1 MNNIYQRGSKIRSM
15 IQKGTN
21 ENTKNKKNISI
32 KVNDF
37 PSLSSNNKNTIINKK
52 WGKKENNDNPK
63 PRLPPVK
70 NITKQDKLT
79 VKNMPWKYTAP
90 IKTQI
95 NHIPENYVRIREVCG
110 DDSNIINYFGNY
122 TNNPLS
128 DEMADYLSDVWV
140 EKYGVWGWY
149 RECDEYDLY
158 PTRESWIDM
167 WEPDQILLENGY
179 PSYDTDS
186 SYDSESDPDSP
197 LKQNT
202 QFRTGFMCPT
212 CNYDFPSRQR
222 LIKHMRQTD
231 HGDNDYEISTSEQ
244 NL

>member
-1 MNNIYQRGSKIRSM
+1 MNNIYQRGSKIRNM
-15 IQKGTN
+15 MQKN
-21 ENTKNKKNISI
+21 PDTKNKKNISI
-32 KVNDF
+32 KIEDF
-37 PSLSSNNKNTIINKK
+37 PSLSSVKNTALNKK
-52 WGKKENNDNPK
+52 WGKKTDEIDKQTNMSNNSNN
-63 PRLPPVK
+63 L
-70 NITKQDKLT
+70 TKKEKSIIQNL
-79 VKNMPWKYTAP
+79 PWKYTTPVKMVVSYA
-90 IKTQI
+90 
-95 NHIPENYVRIREVCG
+95 PENHVRIREVCG
-110 DDSNIINYFGNY
+110 DDSDIINYSGNY

-179 PSYDTDS
+179 PVYDTDS
-186 SYDSESDPDSP
+186 SYDSGSDPDSP
-197 LKQNT
+197 SKQNLR
-202 QFRTGFMCPT
+202 FHNGFVCPT